1 MKNKKRSGLFLYIAG
16 ISLAVL
22 GLFLVLFPLN
32 EYSANMKIMSISF
45 ILIGC
50 FYILS
55 FMFNKKWM
63 FRPGWTLSQGFY
75 LVVLGVLC
83 LYSFDN
89 ELSDSMNIVF
99 AMWALATASSQ
110 LSSAVKLRSLEYT
123 KWYVILIYGLLNLMA
138 FSFFVINPLV
148 NYFSLYTSFGI
159 YLVLSGFVCITEP
172 FNYKN
177 TVK

>member
-1 MKNKKRSGLFLYIAG
+1 
-16 ISLAVL
+16 
-22 GLFLVLFPLN
+22 
-32 EYSANMKIMSISF
+32 
-45 ILIGC
+45 
-50 FYILS
+50 
-55 FMFNKKWM
+55 M

-75 LVVLGVLC
+75 LVILGVLC

-99 AMWALATASSQ
+99 ALWALATASSQ

-123 KWYVILIYGLLNLMA
+123 KWYIILIYGLLNLMA
-138 FSFFVINPLV
+138 FSFFVVNPLV

-159 YLVLSGFVCITEP
+159 YLLLSGFICFTEP